1 MQKHFIIAGVLG
13 VALTILSFGVGVWFG
28 WVAFAALNWLEVFAV
43 ATSYACTYLCV
54 VESRWNYP
62 IGIITTFAYSIL
74 FFQWGLP
81 AVGVFNLY
89 LVGSLIYGWFRW
101 GPDENSRPVTSITIG
116 DIVPYS
122 ALGITIAVLM
132 YGVLVYFGAPIV
144 YLDIAVAAISGV
156 AQFLLDNKRLQTW
169 HVWAIVNVFSIWLYF
184 NQGLYLVA
192 FQYVFFLA
200 NTMYGYYMWKK
211 SMQQSMVMTV

>member
-1 MQKHFIIAGVLG
+1 MKKHFFISAFLG
-13 VALTILSFGVGVWFG
+13 VVLTAISFGVGVGMG
-28 WVAFAALNWLEVFAV
+28 WVDYASLNWLEVFAV
-43 ATSYACTYLCV
+43 ATSYSCTYLCV

-62 IGIITTFAYSIL
+62 IGVVTTLAYSIL

-101 GPDENSRPVTSITIG
+101 GPDENTRPVTSISLK
-116 DIVPYS
+116 DIFPYS
-122 ALGITIAVLM
+122 GLGIAIAALM
-132 YGVLVYFGAPIV
+132 YVVLVYFGAPIV

-169 HVWAIVNVFSIWLYF
+169 HVWAVVNVFSIWLYF

-192 FQYVFFLA
+192 FQYIFFLG
-200 NTMYGYYMWKK
+200 NTIFGYYTWKGNMK
-211 SMQQSMVMTV
+211 QQIQ

>member
-1 MQKHFIIAGVLG
+1 MMTNKFLIAGILGIVLT
-13 VALTILSFGVGVWFG
+13 ALSFATGIYFG
-28 WVAFAALNWLEVFAV
+28 WIAIATLNWLEVFAV

-62 IGIITTFAYSIL
+62 IGIITTIAYSIL

-101 GPDENSRPVTSITIG
+101 GPDGQSRPVTNVSINDIIPYTGLGVIIG
-116 DIVPYS
+116 
-122 ALGITIAVLM
+122 ALM
-132 YGVLVYFGAPIV
+132 YVILLTFGAPVV

-156 AQFLLDNKRLQTW
+156 AQFLLDNKKLQTW
-169 HVWAIVNVFSIWLYF
+169 HVWAIVNIFSIVLYF
-184 NQGLYLVA
+184 NAGLYLVA
-192 FQYVFFLA
+192 FQYVFFLF
-200 NTMYGYYMWKK
+200 NTIYGMISWKK
-211 SMQQSMVMTV
+211 SMVCNYT

>member
-1 MQKHFIIAGVLG
+1 MKKHFLISAFLG
-13 VALTILSFGVGVWFG
+13 VILTAISFGVGVGMG
-28 WVAFAALNWLEVFAV
+28 WVEYASLNWLEVFAV
-43 ATSYACTYLCV
+43 ATSYSCTYLCV

-62 IGIITTFAYSIL
+62 IGVVTTLAYSIL

-101 GPDENSRPVTSITIG
+101 GPDENTRPVTSISLK
-116 DIVPYS
+116 DIFPYS
-122 ALGITIAVLM
+122 GLGIAIAALM
-132 YGVLVYFGAPIV
+132 YVVLVYFGAPIV

-169 HVWAIVNVFSIWLYF
+169 HVWAVVNVFSIWLYF

-192 FQYVFFLA
+192 FQYMFFLGNA
-200 NTMYGYYMWKK
+200 IFGYYTWKGN
-211 SMQQSMVMTV
+211 MQQKS